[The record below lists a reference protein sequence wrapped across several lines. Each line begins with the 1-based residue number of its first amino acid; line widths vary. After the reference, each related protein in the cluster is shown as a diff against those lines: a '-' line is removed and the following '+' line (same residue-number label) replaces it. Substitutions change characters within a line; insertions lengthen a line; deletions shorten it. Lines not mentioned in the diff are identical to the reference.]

1 MSTRCHVV
9 KKENNKYRGIY
20 IHFDGY
26 INHGVGETLYK
37 SYNTEQAVDMLLNM
51 GGFSVLE
58 STLAESDPYS
68 NRGEDCPAVES
79 DKLEDFL
86 DDDYCYLW
94 LDGKYKV
101 YHWDEELGYLEDL
114 VKER

>member
-37 SYNTEQAVDMLLNM
+37 SYNTEQAVDLILSK
-51 GGFSVLE
+51 GDFSSLVD
-58 STLAESDPYS
+58 TLSDSEPYS
-68 NRGEDCPAVES
+68 DRGEDCPAVETEN
-79 DKLEDFL
+79 LVDFL
-86 DDDYCYLW
+86 DDDYCYVW
-94 LDGKYKV
+94 IDDKYKV
-101 YHWDEELGYLEDL
+101 YHWDKELGYLEDL
-114 VKER
+114 VKNK